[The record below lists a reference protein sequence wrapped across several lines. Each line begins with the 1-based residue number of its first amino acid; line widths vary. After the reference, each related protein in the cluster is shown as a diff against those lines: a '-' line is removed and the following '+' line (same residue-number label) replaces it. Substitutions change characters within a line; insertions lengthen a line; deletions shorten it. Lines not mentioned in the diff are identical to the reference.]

1 MYWLLE
7 SLTQKKLNELKS
19 LDKNQD
25 GNGKIERKITQIKLR
40 QVARRQTDM
49 FIANQKMDESLNDSF
64 QVNQDDVLSQMTRIE
79 DKKQTE
85 ERLMKEERIFE
96 NNLKW
101 VRIHLGHHI
110 YTKKSIFFVLDNQF
124 EYFKQ
129 LQMCKDFIKQMFG
142 ELPDEDLFGLIMA
155 TESSADWA
163 QIDLEEV
170 GKNRTIKSKS
180 LKSILKS
187 DEDFEPTTRFKRS

>member
-1 MYWLLE
+1 M
-7 SLTQKKLNELKS
+7 NEE
-19 LDKNQD
+19 
-25 GNGKIERKITQIKLR
+25 KIL
-40 QVARRQTDM
+40 
-49 FIANQKMDESLNDSF
+49 
-64 QVNQDDVLSQMTRIE
+64 
-79 DKKQTE
+79 
-85 ERLMKEERIFE
+85 E

-129 LQMCKDFIKQMFG
+129 SQMCKDFIKQMYS
-142 ELPDEDLFGLIMA
+142 ELPDEDYFGLIMA
-155 TESSADWA
+155 TKSSDWA

-180 LKSILKS
+180 LKAILKS
-187 DEDFEPTTRFKRS
+187 DDDFEPTSTRFRFKRSQFIK